1 MKFVPTRMLAR
12 PSYAE
17 AWQIAKAISH
27 AAPDLWERL
36 LGHPPDQWK
45 RIIQRAGLRMDDD
58 PVPKAV
64 IDAMDDL
71 DDFKPL
77 LEALH
82 TLQLV

>member
-1 MKFVPTRMLAR
+1 MKFVPKRMSAR

-17 AWQIAKAISH
+17 AWQIAKAIR
-27 AAPDLWERL
+27 PC
-36 LGHPPDQWK
+36 G
-45 RIIQRAGLRMDDD
+45 AGFVGAIAWTSTRSMEANYSTRGPKDGRRS
-58 PVPKAV
+58 VPKAL